1 MGRTRLSSPVWRGA
15 AVLPLVLLWCANVAI
30 SLPAQEDPEEPAQ
43 ELFAAALKFYDK
55 GKYAEA
61 RRAFAKVVERF
72 PDSSAASAAKR
83 RTRPSGF
90 LGWTDILRSGDSANR
105 VDVVIMGEGY
115 TLDKQRAFDKLAAN
129 VPKFI
134 LRQKTLAE
142 YEAYFNF
149 IRANVVSAE
158 DGVDGFGR
166 EYDTALGGKT
176 LSTYAGHVGIENGL
190 VREVLTDVPGND
202 GQAIVFVRLG
212 VLGTGGGG
220 VATIGGQSVKT
231 VVHEFGHS
239 FFGLGDEYT
248 SETHKRGKVRN
259 AVNVS
264 NTPDE
269 SEVSWAHWI
278 EAEVPGIGVY
288 EGAAGQAR
296 DAWKPTP
303 GGCVMD
309 TGEFFCFP
317 CREEAILDIY
327 RLVDP
332 IETCEPE
339 AHPRGAT
346 TALELAG
353 DALVFRVQ
361 VMEPSTHALEV
372 EWHLVPEALAPQGP
386 VASGRSGRSGRFGRS
401 RGTRAARGHLAE
413 LQGEPLLEGANPKR
427 GGWHTFTLKGRDLA
441 PGRYRLICRARD
453 TTRVRGDRWPWV
465 LKDTDGVLESER
477 AWWVDV
483 AP

>member
-1 MGRTRLSSPVWRGA
+1 MGMRCGTPSRWHGCS
-15 AVLPLVLLWCANVAI
+15 LVALGLLWLAEATAAAP
-30 SLPAQEDPEEPAQ
+30 LQEAAPEPAQ
-43 ELFAAALKFYDK
+43 EYFDAALKLYSR

-61 RRAFAKVVERF
+61 RRAFAKVVERY
-72 PDSSAASAAKR
+72 PDSLVATAAER

-90 LGWTDILRSGDSANR
+90 LGWTDIVRTGDSANR

-115 TLDKQRAFDKLAAN
+115 TLEKQRAFDKLASS

-149 IRANVVSAE
+149 VRANVVSAE
-158 DGVDGFGR
+158 DGVDGFDR

-176 LSTYAGHVGIENGL
+176 LPTYAGHVGIETGL
-190 VREVLTDVPGND
+190 VREMLSEVPGND

-212 VLGTGGGG
+212 VFGTGGGG

-248 SETHKRGKVRN
+248 TETHKRGRVRN

-269 SEVSWAHWI
+269 SAVSWAHWI
-278 EAEVPGIGVY
+278 EADVPGIGVY

-309 TGEFFCFP
+309 SGEFFCLP
-317 CREEAILDIY
+317 CREEAVLDIY

-332 IETCEPE
+332 IDSCEPE
-339 AHPRGAT
+339 PHPRGSAT
-346 TALELAG
+346 P
-353 DALVFRVQ
+353 LVLDGENLIFRVQ
-361 VMEPSTHALEV
+361 VMEPSSHSLAV
-372 EWHLVPEALAPQGP
+372 EWHLVPEASAPQGP
-386 VASGRSGRSGRFGRS
+386 VRRGRSARYGRA
-401 RGTRAARGHLAE
+401 RGTRADRGRLAE
-413 LQGEPLLEGANPKR
+413 LPGKPLLDGAKPKR
-427 GGWHTFTLKGRDLA
+427 GGWHTLILKRSGFE
-441 PGRYRLICRARD
+441 PGRYRLICRVKD
-453 TTRVRGDRWPWV
+453 STLMRGERWPWV
-465 LKDTDGVLESER
+465 LKDEDGVLESER
-477 AWWVDV
+477 AWWVEV
-483 AP
+483 LP

>member
-1 MGRTRLSSPVWRGA
+1 MGSKRKISPERLGPLLVALGVLSFGSVAFGA
-15 AVLPLVLLWCANVAI
+15 AL
-30 SLPAQEDPEEPAQ
+30 QEASSDPAQ
-43 ELFAAALKFYDK
+43 ELFDSALKLYGK
-55 GKYAEA
+55 GKYPEA
-61 RRAFAKVVERF
+61 RRAFAKVVERY
-72 PDSSAASAAKR
+72 PDSLVASDAER

-90 LGWTDILRSGDSANR
+90 LGWTDIVRSGDSANR

-115 TLDKQRAFDKLAAN
+115 TLDKQRAFDKLASS

-176 LSTYAGHVGIENGL
+176 LSTYAGHVGIETGL
-190 VREVLTDVPGND
+190 VREVLADVPGHD

-269 SEVSWAHWI
+269 TAVSWAHWI
-278 EAEVPGIGVY
+278 EADVPGIGVY

-309 TGEFFCFP
+309 TGEFFCMP
-317 CREEAILDIY
+317 CREEAVLDIY

-332 IETCEPE
+332 IESCEPE
-339 AHPRGAT
+339 ALPRAS
-346 TALELAG
+346 A
-353 DALVFRVQ
+353 DSLVFDGKDLTFRVQ
-361 VMEPSTHALEV
+361 VMEPSTHSLEV
-372 EWHLVPEALAPQGP
+372 EWHLVPEASAPQGP
-386 VASGRSGRSGRFGRS
+386 VARGRSGRYGRS
-401 RGTRAARGHLAE
+401 RGTRADRGPLGE
-413 LQGEPLLEGANPKR
+413 LRGEPVLEGAKPKR
-427 GGWHTFTLKGRDLA
+427 GGWHTLVLKRRDLA

-453 TTRVRGDRWPWV
+453 ATLVRGDRWPWV
-465 LKDTDGVLESER
+465 LKDSEGVLESER
-477 AWWVDV
+477 AWWVEV
-483 AP
+483 PR

>member
-1 MGRTRLSSPVWRGA
+1 MQEASP
-15 AVLPLVLLWCANVAI
+15 
-30 SLPAQEDPEEPAQ
+30 EPAQ
-43 ELFAAALKFYDK
+43 ELFDAALKLYDR

-72 PDSSAASAAKR
+72 PDSLIASTAQR

-115 TLDKQRAFDKLAAN
+115 TLDKQRAFDKLASN
-129 VPKFI
+129 VPKFV

-142 YEAYFNF
+142 YAAYFNF

-190 VREVLTDVPGND
+190 VREMLTEVPGHD

-248 SETHKRGKVRN
+248 TETHKRGKVRN

-269 SEVSWAHWI
+269 SAVSWAHWI
-278 EAEVPGIGVY
+278 EADVPGIGVY

-309 TGEFFCFP
+309 MGEFFCLP
-317 CREEAILDIY
+317 CREEAVLDIY

-332 IETCEPE
+332 IEACEPE
-339 AHPRGAT
+339 AHPRSFAS
-346 TALELAG
+346 ALELGG
-353 DALVFRVQ
+353 DALTFRVQ
-361 VMEPSTHALEV
+361 VMEPSTHSLLV
-372 EWHLVPEALAPQGP
+372 EWHLVPEASAPQGP
-386 VASGRSGRSGRFGRS
+386 VAKGRSGRYGRS
-401 RGTRAARGHLAE
+401 RSNRADRGRLPE
-413 LQGEPLLEGANPKR
+413 LQSEPLLKGAKPKR
-427 GGWHTFTLKGRDLA
+427 GGWHTFTLKGRALA
-441 PGRYRLICRARD
+441 AGRYRLICRARD
-453 TTRVRGDRWPWV
+453 TTLLRGDRWPWV
-465 LKDTDGVLESER
+465 LKDTEGVLESER
-477 AWWVDV
+477 AWWVEV
-483 AP
+483 LP